1 MTVMIKPEL
10 ETQVVE
16 KALAEGLTVDQYI
29 EQLIRGEEAW
39 GELNEEALNESHPEF
54 AAIQAAVSEGLE
66 QAERGESRPAEEV
79 FRDLRVKYSV
89 PG

>member
-39 GELNEEALNESHPEF
+39 GELN
-54 AAIQAAVSEGLE
+54 
-66 QAERGESRPAEEV
+66 
-79 FRDLRVKYSV
+79 
-89 PG
+89 